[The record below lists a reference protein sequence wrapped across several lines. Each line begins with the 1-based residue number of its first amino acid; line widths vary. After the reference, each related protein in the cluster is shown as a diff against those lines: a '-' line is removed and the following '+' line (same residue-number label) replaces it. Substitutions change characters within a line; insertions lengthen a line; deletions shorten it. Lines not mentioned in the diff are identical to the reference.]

1 MAKKT
6 KFRHNKKRN
15 TAFLFETLVK
25 ELTKSVVEK
34 NEERKQLAVDLI
46 KEHFSSGTTLHKE
59 LMLYR
64 ALTETRGIKE
74 NVARSMVVQAC
85 EDHKTICK
93 ETLFLEQTALIK
105 KINKNLGIDCYSNFV
120 SSYKSL
126 ASISQMFSA
135 PADIKDRVI
144 LQEAIV
150 KNLSTKKVEETKMAH
165 IDDITYSVFVKKFNE
180 KYNESLLQE
189 QREVLTR
196 YIHSFSD
203 NQLSLKM
210 YLNEEVGRLKTKVEE
225 MQADDDI
232 SEDTDMKQ
240 SLTMVSNFLH
250 GLKDHPVNEESLR
263 RILKVQALINE
274 AESRNDNQ
282 D

>member
-34 NEERKQLAVDLI
+34 NEERKQIVVDLI
-46 KEHFSSGTTLHKE
+46 KEHFSSGTSLHKE

-74 NVARSMVVQAC
+74 SVARSMVVQAC

-93 ETLFLEQTALIK
+93 DTLFLEQTALIK

-120 SSYKSL
+120 ANYKSL
-126 ASISQMFSA
+126 ASISQMFTA

-150 KNLSTKKVEETKMAH
+150 KNLSTTKVEETKMAH

-180 KYNESLLQE
+180 KYGESLLNE

-210 YLNEEVGRLKTKVEE
+210 YLNEEVGRLKAKVEE
-225 MQADDDI
+225 MKADDDVA
-232 SEDTDMKQ
+232 TDSDMTE
-240 SLTMVSNFLH
+240 SLTTVSDFLNS
-250 GLKDHPVNEESLR
+250 LKDEPIDENSLR
-263 RILKVQALINE
+263 RILKVQALVQE
-274 AESRNDNQ
+274 ADNRNDNQ